1 MNVQAQ
7 RKQRR
12 WSQPLMARE
21 LTAQGVRG
29 LHASSIAKI
38 EAGDRSVR
46 INEAVAYADV
56 FGVPLNTLLGR
67 ASEAPE
73 DNLTLSLRAIRDTC
87 ARTALQVYQAHKALM
102 DLKRDIADHADD
114 YDSDIDD
121 ITALLDQTHDK
132 LHDVAERASQQL
144 GSEQTPE
151 AFR

>member
-12 WSQPLMARE
+12 WSQPQMARE

-67 ASEAPE
+67 ASEASE
-73 DNLTLSLRAIRDTC
+73 DNLTLSVRNIAGVRLLASNRVSARDVMNTRRVVLTRAAIEK
-87 ARTALQVYQAHKALM
+87 LQEV
-102 DLKRDIADHADD
+102 
-114 YDSDIDD
+114 
-121 ITALLDQTHDK
+121 
-132 LHDVAERASQQL
+132 L
-144 GSEQTPE
+144 G
-151 AFR
+151 